1 MAFRRLESSKVNEP
15 QLATR
20 KDCNAGVDAPHA
32 RTYALYGELEEEER
46 RDIERLV
53 FCQLIYSY
61 ELPVRRNIFLSAI
74 KDQNKRRTRC
84 AHS

>member
-1 MAFRRLESSKVNEP
+1 MNRNWPRERIARRRGRV
-15 QLATR
+15 
-20 KDCNAGVDAPHA
+20 HA
-32 RTYALYGELEEEER
+32 RTYALHGELEVEER
-46 RDIERLV
+46 EDIERLV

-61 ELPVRRNIFLSAI
+61 ELAVRRNIFFSEI